1 MKGVRI
7 KMLEELREIFETY
20 TKKKLPELSRDSI
33 LAADLGLSSFELF
46 DVVCEV
52 ENHFDIEIPDRVL
65 TTLVTVGD
73 LVDYLE
79 KVTK

>member
-1 MKGVRI
+1 MI
-7 KMLEELREIFETY
+7 KMFEELREIFETY

-52 ENHFDIEIPDRVL
+52 ENRFDIEIPDRVL

>member
-1 MKGVRI
+1 MI

-52 ENHFDIEIPDRVL
+52 ENRFDIEIPDRVL

>member
-1 MKGVRI
+1 MI
-7 KMLEELREIFETY
+7 KMLEELRKIFETY

-46 DVVCEV
+46 DVVCEG

>member
-1 MKGVRI
+1 MI

-52 ENHFDIEIPDRVL
+52 ENHLDIEIPDRVL

>member
-1 MKGVRI
+1 MI
-7 KMLEELREIFETY
+7 KMLEELRKIFETY
-20 TKKKLPELSRDSI
+20 TKKKLPERSRDSI

>member
-1 MKGVRI
+1 MI
-7 KMLEELREIFETY
+7 QMLEELRKIFETY

>member
-1 MKGVRI
+1 MI

-65 TTLVTVGD
+65 TTFVTVGD

>member
-1 MKGVRI
+1 MI
-7 KMLEELREIFETY
+7 KMLEELRKIFETY

-65 TTLVTVGD
+65 TTIVTVGD